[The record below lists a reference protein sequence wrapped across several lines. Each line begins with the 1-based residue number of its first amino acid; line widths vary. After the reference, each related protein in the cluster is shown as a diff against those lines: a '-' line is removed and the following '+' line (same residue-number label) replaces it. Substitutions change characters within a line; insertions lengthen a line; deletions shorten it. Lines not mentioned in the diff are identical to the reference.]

1 MNWLLKNQYLEQAY
15 KIICFLSDIQIEL
28 DILYFC

>member
-15 KIICFLSDIQIEL
+15 KIIYFLSDIQIEL

>member
-1 MNWLLKNQYLEQAY
+1 MNWLLKQYLEQTY

-28 DILYFC
+28 DILYFY